1 MADNASGR
9 CLILILFDPTVLIFL
24 TSGLFLG
31 WSLGA
36 NDAANV
42 FGTAVGSR
50 MVRFTTAAVVCG
62 IFVILGAFVSGTGA
76 AQTLGKLGAVNALG
90 GSFMAALAAG
100 LTVYWM
106 TRLGLPVSTSQAIIG
121 SIIGWNLFSDSYT
134 DLSSL
139 FKILSTWVICPLL
152 SGIIAATLFSLAKI
166 FVRKIRIGL
175 IRLDGYTRFALVLAG
190 AFGSYSLGANNIA
203 NVMGVFVPVAPF
215 PDLQMGGGFSI
226 SSAQQLFLVGGLA
239 IAVGVFTYSKR
250 VMMTVGSELMTL
262 TPLAAWVAVM
272 AHSIVLFLF
281 ASERLEQLLAG
292 MSLPTIPLV
301 PVSSSQAVV
310 GAVLGIGLLQ
320 GGRDIQWRRVSS
332 IVKGWVITPLI
343 SGLVCFIGLYFLQN
357 VFQQTVHRESQYLL
371 SMNVIEKFRKEGI
384 NTTGLN
390 ELAGS
395 TFQTS
400 AGLVRA
406 LETKIALPGK
416 QALKAVEYSL
426 QKPLVLAPEKLNR
439 LVDAGLTQPQFNAL
453 QNLEGRTFD
462 HSWQLGDALA
472 EISKEW
478 RVRGGGLK
486 NKLHDR
492 GIKQKLAYLYR
503 IFQRR
508 KT

>member
-1 MADNASGR
+1 M
-9 CLILILFDPTVLIFL
+9 LDPTVLIFL

-50 MVRFTTAAVVCG
+50 MVRFTTAALICGVFVV
-62 IFVILGAFVSGTGA
+62 LGAFVSGTGA

-106 TRLGLPVSTSQAIIG
+106 TKLGLPVSTSQAIIG

-134 DLSSL
+134 DISSL
-139 FKILSTWVICPLL
+139 LKILSTWIICPLL
-152 SGIIAATLFSLAKI
+152 SGVIAALLFTLAKI
-166 FVRKIRIGL
+166 FVRKISVGL
-175 IRLDGYTRFALVLAG
+175 IRMDGYTRLALILAG
-190 AFGSYSLGANNIA
+190 AFGAYSLGANNIA

-215 PDLQMGGGFSI
+215 PDLQFGQDFSV

-272 AHSIVLFLF
+272 SHSIVLFLF
-281 ASERLEQLLAG
+281 ASERLEQLLAN

-310 GAVLGIGLLQ
+310 GAVIGIGMLQ
-320 GGRDIQWRRVSS
+320 GGREIQWPRIYG
-332 IVKGWVITPLI
+332 IVRGWVITPVI
-343 SGLVCFIGLYFLQN
+343 SCLFCFVGLYFLQN
-357 VFQQTVHRESQYLL
+357 VFQQEVQRESNYLL
-371 SMNVIEKFRKEGI
+371 STRVLEKFQKEGI
-384 NTTGLN
+384 ETTGLN
-390 ELAGS
+390 QLSDS
-395 TFQTS
+395 TFSSS
-400 AGLVRA
+400 AELVRA
-406 LETKIALPGK
+406 VSSIVPLSSQQG
-416 QALKAVEYSL
+416 LKVVEFSL
-426 QKPLVLAPEKLNR
+426 QKSLLITQEKIASMDKKGLSSIQLDALNQ
-439 LVDAGLTQPQFNAL
+439 LQGQTFN
-453 QNLEGRTFD
+453 FP
-462 HSWQLGDALA
+462 WQLGDSLA
-472 EISKEW
+472 EISSEW
-478 RVRGGGLK
+478 EVRGGGLK

-492 GIKQKLAYLYR
+492 KIKQKLAYLYR
-503 IFQRR
+503 NF
-508 KT
+508 